1 MTSVPAAPQRRS
13 DVDQVFNHL
22 AALFTPATLSE
33 DFLTTL
39 RRAVAHYGDIGTPP
53 ALTGVR
59 FTPVS
64 AGGVPAEWV
73 VADGGSSRH
82 RIVYIHGGG
91 WVAGG
96 PEAYRGLA
104 AELARRSG
112 AAVLVVDYRLAPEH
126 PFPAPL
132 HDCSAALA
140 WAASHGP
147 DESRDTALSLALA
160 GDSAGGNLA
169 AAACLQ
175 AVAGGARVPDRL
187 VLIAGVLGGAS
198 DPARIGRDDPIITA
212 EGIAG
217 GYALYAGDAA
227 AATDPRISPLHAGR
241 EVLKRFPPT
250 LIQASSTEFLL
261 ADSKRFAQRLEEAD
275 VRVALSIW
283 PGLPH
288 VWQVFL
294 GILPEASL
302 ALQEIADFVHA
313 DV

>member
-1 MTSVPAAPQRRS
+1 MTSVSTAPQRRS

-22 AALFTPATLSE
+22 AALFTPTTPPE
-33 DFLTTL
+33 DFLTIL
-39 RRAVAHYGDIGTPP
+39 RRAMVRYGDIGTPP
-53 ALTGVR
+53 SLTGVQ
-59 FTPVS
+59 FSPVS

-82 RIVYIHGGG
+82 RIVYVHGGG
-91 WVAGG
+91 WIAGG

-112 AAVLVVDYRLAPEH
+112 AAILVVDYRLAPEH
-126 PFPAPL
+126 PFPAGL
-132 HDCSAALA
+132 DDCSTALA
-140 WAASHGP
+140 WAAGHGP
-147 DESRDTALSLALA
+147 DEAQSTALSLALA

-169 AAACLQ
+169 AATCLQ
-175 AVAGGARVPDRL
+175 AVTSSARVPDRL

-198 DPARIGRDDPIITA
+198 ELARTGRDDPIITA

-217 GYALYAGDAA
+217 SYALYAGDAA

-275 VRVALSIW
+275 VRVSLSIW

-313 DV
+313 DI